1 MLMVD
6 CSSVPDVLVRRPNA
20 ELGKKPPLSA
30 PAVPPLPFSVK
41 DTMARPLPAPAA
53 KVGNSIS
60 SCIAE
65 MYDWLVR
72 LNRPVWSKLRVPT
85 TQYAAPACVSGVLLD
100 WNVCTTSVVAPAHS
114 WPFPCATCTMLS
126 PLVVIGPK
134 GQCFTADSLA
144 LPHSSPS
151 GIGPDFC
158 GARNGVGDVAPKLDG
173 S

>member
-30 PAVPPLPFSVK
+30 PAVPPLPFRVK
-41 DTMARPLPAPAA
+41 DAMARPLLAPAA
-53 KVGNSIS
+53 KAGNSRS

-85 TQYAAPACVSGVLLD
+85 TQ
-100 WNVCTTSVVAPAHS
+100 
-114 WPFPCATCTMLS
+114 
-126 PLVVIGPK
+126 
-134 GQCFTADSLA
+134 
-144 LPHSSPS
+144 
-151 GIGPDFC
+151 
-158 GARNGVGDVAPKLDG
+158 
-173 S
+173 